1 LALRRPFV
9 KLASMGTPYSSETAP
24 RLLTALARFLPISMS
39 QRLADIADR
48 PNLPQQ
54 SLLPFPETAIT
65 NHLRHLRRAISTY
78 IPADTLQ
85 VELDPAAPAP
95 PAGTFFEGSVLIADI
110 SGFSSLTE

>member
-1 LALRRPFV
+1 
-9 KLASMGTPYSSETAP
+9 
-24 RLLTALARFLPISMS
+24 
-39 QRLADIADR
+39 
-48 PNLPQQ
+48 
-54 SLLPFPETAIT
+54 PETAIT

-110 SGFSSLTE
+110 SGFSSLTERLSLLGPEGTEALTDVVNAYFNAILAALAPFGASLWQFSGDA